1 MENSRLFGQIYSDVR
16 LSRTPRETMAQ
27 ITLQSAMTLGH
38 WRARMWCHGFKSAL
52 NVLKPAFKGIFE
64 ALQGPGHGP
73 DHPAGGHEELE
84 GRVRLQSN

>member
-1 MENSRLFGQIYSDVR
+1 
-16 LSRTPRETMAQ
+16 MAQ

-73 DHPAGGHEELE
+73 DHPAVGHEELE
-84 GRVRLQSN
+84 GRVWLQSN